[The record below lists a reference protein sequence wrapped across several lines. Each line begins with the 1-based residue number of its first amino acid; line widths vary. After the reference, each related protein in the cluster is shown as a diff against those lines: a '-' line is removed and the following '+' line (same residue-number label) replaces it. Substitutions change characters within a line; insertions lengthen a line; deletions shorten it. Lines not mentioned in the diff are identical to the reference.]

1 MKLKLASLCASIHP
15 AHKAPVALL
24 HVLAAGQKR
33 CGPAGCFHLCMLRP
47 SNARK
52 AKLHLLAVF
61 AVLQNPW
68 LFPWCKSAWRKFAA
82 NTNSGEKSSVR
93 EQR

>member
-1 MKLKLASLCASIHP
+1 MLSIHP
-15 AHKAPVALL
+15 AHKTPVDLL
-24 HVLAAGQKR
+24 HVTAGHKHYGLAHH
-33 CGPAGCFHLCMLRP
+33 FHLGMLYP
-47 SNARK
+47 SNEQN

-68 LFPWCKSAWRKFAA
+68 LFPWCESTQIKIAA
-82 NTNSGEKSSVR
+82 NTRSGEKSSVR